1 MPNAFDDIPD
11 SSIQASASI
20 LPIPPKAKA
29 NAFDDIA
36 PSMEARHEAAKA
48 SLGLPP
54 ATAADRVQAG
64 EAGFLKGTGYLVGAI
79 PDVFA
84 NTYNLGKAGIGT
96 AVSAATGKAPP
107 KWLEAGDPN
116 PVGKWITEKM
126 DKSPITTTQPT
137 RPDDTASRYL
147 ATAGSVVPGVLT
159 GGGGVGS
166 IARAIPPA
174 LAGQA
179 VYEKKPFQSD
189 WANNAAAIAMQAAG
203 SAAMPRGRGPDVPGN
218 EVRNQTVRDAQE
230 AGMVFPP
237 ATTNPSTGNRIVE
250 NLAGK
255 LQVQQHATLVNRDA
269 VNEGARA
276 DLGIGGHGGISD
288 AEIAQVRAEAAP
300 HYQAVRQAGP
310 IPTGSDP
317 AFVQRVQGALDQ
329 FTGAGRVLTHSGSEG
344 LQRDIGDILSH
355 QISDSGDLL
364 DTVGVLRD
372 NAQTAFR
379 AGNAGIGAA
388 YRRVS
393 NAIEDQIQNG
403 LPPNSP
409 VLQNYRA
416 ARQRL
421 AIAHSVEDARNEGSG
436 DVNAQRLATMLHND
450 VPLQGNL
457 LVAAR
462 AAAAARK
469 SFAPVTDSRGV
480 NHLGLLGTIAGGAAL
495 GHEFLPSE
503 WGLAPAA
510 AMAAWHGGRLGAR
523 AFALGPGQAN
533 AIAMQRGPIDPSIL
547 IGNALAAQ
555 TRPKSPQ

>member
-1 MPNAFDDIPD
+1 MASNPFDDLDQP
-11 SSIQASASI
+11 
-20 LPIPPKAKA
+20 PPPKVALGLPA
-29 NAFDDIA
+29 RAVHAGPNPFDDLPATSA
-36 PSMEARHEAAKA
+36 PQA

-54 ATAADRVQAG
+54 VTAGDRVQAG
-64 EAGFLKGTGYLVGAI
+64 EAGILKGAAYLGGML
-79 PDVFA
+79 PDAFA
-84 NTYNLGKAGIGT
+84 NTYNLAKAGVGT
-96 AVSAATGKAPP
+96 AYEATTGKAPP
-107 KWLEAGDPN
+107 HWLEAGDPN
-116 PVGKWITEKM
+116 PVGKKISEWM
-126 DKSPITTTQPT
+126 DKSPITTTQIA

-147 ATAGSVVPGVLT
+147 ATAGSVVPGVIA

-166 IARAIPPA
+166 VASAIPPA

-179 VYEKKPFQSD
+179 VAEKKPFPED
-189 WANNAAAIAMQAAG
+189 WENNAAAIGTQLLG
-203 SAAMPRGRGPDVPGN
+203 SAAMPRARGPDVPGN

-237 ATTNPSTGNRIVE
+237 ATTNPSTGNRVIE
-250 NLAGK
+250 NLGGK
-255 LQVQQHATLVNRDA
+255 MQVQQHATLINRDA

-288 AEIAQVRAEAAP
+288 AEIAQIRAEAAP

-310 IPTGSDP
+310 IPTGADP

-329 FTGAGRVLTHSGSEG
+329 FTGAGRVLTHSGSEA
-344 LQRDIGDILSH
+344 LQRDVGDILSH
-355 QISDSGDLL
+355 QTSDSGDLL

-379 AGNAGIGAA
+379 AGNGGIGAA

-393 NAIEDQIQNG
+393 DAIEDQIQNG
-403 LPPNSP
+403 LPPDSP
-409 VLQNYRA
+409 ILQNYRD
-416 ARQRL
+416 ARRRL
-421 AIAHSVEDARNEGSG
+421 AITHSVEDARNEGSG

-457 LVAAR
+457 LTAAR
-462 AAAAARK
+462 AAAASRK
-469 SFAPVTDSRGV
+469 AFAPVTDSRGV

-510 AMAAWHGGRLGAR
+510 AMAGWHGARLGAR
-523 AFALGPGQAN
+523 AYALGPGQAN
-533 AIAMQRGPIDPSIL
+533 AIATQRGPIDPSIL
-547 IGNALAAQ
+547 IGNYLASQ
-555 TRPKSPQ
+555 GRPKPPQ